1 LRCEVLA
8 VGTELLLG
16 QITDTNSAWIGA
28 RLAESGIDSLWQT
41 KVGDNH
47 DRIVEALRT
56 ALRRSDAVIITG
68 GLGPTQ
74 DDITR
79 EALAEVMGVELQR
92 DEEVLERIRGMFSG
106 RGRSMPESNAR
117 QADVPEGAAIIEQ
130 RRGTAPGLI
139 CPVGEGKVAY
149 AVPGV
154 PHEMAEMLERAVLPD
169 LRSRAEVS
177 EVIRSR
183 VLRTWG
189 EAESA
194 IAERLGDHMREL
206 DERGAG
212 APTVAFQA
220 SGIEGIKVRLTVKA
234 EPERADAVLVEEERA
249 VREVLGD
256 IVFGVDEESMEH
268 AVGELLQERGFCLGL
283 AESVTGGLVGSRLTE
298 VPGSSDWF
306 RGSIVSYDSEVKF
319 DLLGVPRGP
328 VVNEATA
335 EAMARGARR
344 LLGADVALAVTGV
357 AGPAEQDGR
366 PVGTVCF
373 GIDIQGEVT
382 STTVRFPG
390 EREMV
395 RQFAAI
401 SLLDALRRR
410 LIGSPLRRA

>member
-1 LRCEVLA
+1 LQCEVLA

-28 RLAESGIDSLWQT
+28 RLAETGIDSLWQT

-47 DRIVEALRT
+47 ARIVDALRT

-79 EALAEVMGVELQR
+79 EALAEVMGVELRR
-92 DEEVLERIRGMFSG
+92 DEEVLERIRKMFAG

-117 QADVPEGAAIIEQ
+117 QADVPEGATVIGQ

-139 CPVGEGKVAY
+139 CHVGEGKVAY

-169 LRSRAEVS
+169 LRSRGGVTD
-177 EVIRSR
+177 VIRSR
-183 VLRTWG
+183 VIRTWG

-194 IAERLGDHMREL
+194 IAERLADHMRAL
-206 DERGAG
+206 DEAGPG
-212 APTVAFQA
+212 APTIAFQA

-234 EPERADAVLVEEERA
+234 EPAKADAVLADEEAA

-256 IVFGVDEESMEH
+256 VVFGVDEESMEH
-268 AVGELLQERGFCLGL
+268 AVELLKERGFCLGL

-306 RGSIVSYDSEVKF
+306 QGSIVSYDSEVKF

-344 LLGADVALAVTGV
+344 LLGADVALGVTGV

-373 GIDIQGEVT
+373 GVDIQGEVT
-382 STTVRFPG
+382 SSTVRFPG

-410 LIGSPLRRA
+410 LLGAPVSGR

>member
-1 LRCEVLA
+1 
-8 VGTELLLG
+8 
-16 QITDTNSAWIGA
+16 
-28 RLAESGIDSLWQT
+28 
-41 KVGDNH
+41 
-47 DRIVEALRT
+47 
-56 ALRRSDAVIITG
+56 
-68 GLGPTQ
+68 
-74 DDITR
+74 
-79 EALAEVMGVELQR
+79 
-92 DEEVLERIRGMFSG
+92 MFSG

-117 QADVPEGAAIIEQ
+117 QADVPEGATVIEQ

-139 CPVGEGKVAY
+139 CPIGEGRVAY

-154 PHEMAEMLERAVLPD
+154 PHEMAEMLDRAILPD
-169 LRSRAEVS
+169 LRSRSGVT

-194 IAERLGDHMREL
+194 LAERLGDEMAAL
-206 DERGAG
+206 DEAGPG
-212 APTVAFQA
+212 APTIAFQA

-234 EPERADAVLVEEERA
+234 EPAAADAALAAEERK

-268 AVGELLQERGFCLGL
+268 AVGELLKERGFCLGL

-306 RGSIVSYDSEVKF
+306 RGSIVSYESEVKF

-335 EAMARGARR
+335 EAMAKGARR

-357 AGPAEQDGR
+357 AGPAEQDGQ

-373 GIDIQGEVT
+373 GVDVQGEVT
-382 STTVRFPG
+382 SSTVRFPG
-390 EREMV
+390 SREQV

-410 LIGSPLRRA
+410 LLGSPLRSI

>member
-1 LRCEVLA
+1 
-8 VGTELLLG
+8 
-16 QITDTNSAWIGA
+16 
-28 RLAESGIDSLWQT
+28 
-41 KVGDNH
+41 
-47 DRIVEALRT
+47 
-56 ALRRSDAVIITG
+56 
-68 GLGPTQ
+68 
-74 DDITR
+74 
-79 EALAEVMGVELQR
+79 
-92 DEEVLERIRGMFSG
+92 
-106 RGRSMPESNAR
+106 MPESNAR
-117 QADVPEGAAIIEQ
+117 QADVPEGATVIEQ

-139 CPVGEGKVAY
+139 CPVGDGKVAY

-169 LRSRAEVS
+169 LRSRALVT

-183 VLRTWG
+183 VVRTWG

-194 IAERLGDHMREL
+194 IAERLADHMRAL
-206 DERGAG
+206 DERGPG
-212 APTVAFQA
+212 APTIAFQA

-234 EPERADAVLVEEERA
+234 EPAKADAVLVEEEAA

-256 IVFGVDEESMEH
+256 VVFGVDEESMEH
-268 AVGELLQERGFCLGL
+268 AVGQLLKERGFCLGL

-328 VVNEATA
+328 VVNEETA

-344 LLGADVALAVTGV
+344 LLRADVGLAVTGV
-357 AGPAEQDGR
+357 AGPSEQDGR

-373 GIDIQGEVT
+373 GVDIQGEVT
-382 STTVRFPG
+382 SSTVRFPG
-390 EREMV
+390 ERDMV

-410 LIGSPLRRA
+410 LIGAPSPARRR

>member
-1 LRCEVLA
+1 LQCEVLA

-28 RLAESGIDSLWQT
+28 RLAETGIDSLWQT

-47 DRIVEALRT
+47 ARIVDALRT

-79 EALAEVMGVELQR
+79 EALAEVMGVELRR
-92 DEEVLERIRGMFSG
+92 DEEVLERIRKMFAG

-117 QADVPEGAAIIEQ
+117 QADVPEGATVIGQ

-139 CPVGEGKVAY
+139 CHVGEGKVAY

-169 LRSRAEVS
+169 LRSRGGVTD
-177 EVIRSR
+177 VIRSR
-183 VLRTWG
+183 VIRTWG

-194 IAERLGDHMREL
+194 IAERLADHMRAL
-206 DERGAG
+206 DEAGPG
-212 APTVAFQA
+212 APTIAFQA

-234 EPERADAVLVEEERA
+234 EPAKADAVLADEEAA

-256 IVFGVDEESMEH
+256 VVFGVDEESMEH
-268 AVGELLQERGFCLGL
+268 AVGELLKERGFCLGL

-306 RGSIVSYDSEVKF
+306 QGSIVSYDSEVKF

-344 LLGADVALAVTGV
+344 LLGADVALGVTGV

-373 GIDIQGEVT
+373 GVDIQGEVT
-382 STTVRFPG
+382 SSTVRLPC

-410 LIGSPLRRA
+410 LLGAPVSGR